1 MHAIIW
7 DLDGTIADTAPAH
20 FAAWQDILSREGIE
34 YTHKQFID
42 DFGRNN
48 SELLPELMGPQ
59 LSAAQSEEISN
70 TKEALYRHYLHQG
83 YSVQLM
89 PGVAEWLQRFDDA
102 GVKQAVGSSGTMSNI
117 TAVIEQL
124 EIGDYF
130 HGLLSGLRLPRGKP
144 HPALFLNVA
153 AAIEMSA
160 ADCIVIEDS
169 VHGIEAARRAGM
181 ASIAVGHIVDG
192 PTLDALLA
200 RVPGPSC
207 LPVRTL
213 TDLSWA
219 QVKKI
224 GQGDRSASW
233 LHR

>member
-20 FAAWQDILSREGIE
+20 FAAWQDILRREGID
-34 YTHKQFID
+34 YTHEQFVD

-48 SELLPELMGPQ
+48 SELLPELMGPH
-59 LSAAQSEEISN
+59 LSAAQIEEISN
-70 TKEALYRHYLHQG
+70 TKEALFRHYLHQG

-89 PGVAEWLQRFDDA
+89 PGVAEWLQRFDEA
-102 GVKQAVGSSGTMSNI
+102 GVKQAVGSSGTMANI
-117 TAVIEQL
+117 TAVVDQL

-130 HGLLSGLRLPRGKP
+130 HGLLSGIRLPRGKP
-144 HPALFLNVA
+144 HPAIFLNVA
-153 AAIEMSA
+153 AAIEMSP

-181 ASIAVGHIVDG
+181 ASIAVGHIVDRSILG
-192 PTLDALLA
+192 ALLA
-200 RVPGPSC
+200 RTPGPPC

-213 TDLSWA
+213 AELSWS
-219 QVKKI
+219 QVEEIQKNKVTI
-224 GQGDRSASW
+224 A
-233 LHR
+233 L